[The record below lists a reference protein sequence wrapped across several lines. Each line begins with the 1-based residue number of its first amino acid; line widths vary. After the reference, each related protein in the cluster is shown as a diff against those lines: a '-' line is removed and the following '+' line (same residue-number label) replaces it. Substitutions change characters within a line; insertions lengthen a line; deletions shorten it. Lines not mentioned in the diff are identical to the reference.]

1 MHAMWFWCPEKVTQK
16 GLLTLAAS
24 PAPQPSLLVRK
35 VSRPQGGNMLH
46 GSWRALKTAKV
57 MKVKDCAMALASGD
71 WSRSMKA
78 RGCLHGTLALC
89 HCHFLSW
96 DDPCGN
102 GQRAQQGQRSALPYL
117 QLLGNLKL
125 VQN

>member
-1 MHAMWFWCPEKVTQK
+1 MHAMRFWCPERVAQK
-16 GLLTLAAS
+16 GLLTLVAS

-35 VSRPQGGNMLH
+35 VSRPQGENMLH
-46 GSWRALKTAKV
+46 GPWRALKTAKV

-71 WSRSMKA
+71 WSCSMKA
-78 RGCLHGTLALC
+78 RGGLHGTLTLC

-102 GQRAQQGQRSALPYL
+102 GQRAQWEQRSALPYL